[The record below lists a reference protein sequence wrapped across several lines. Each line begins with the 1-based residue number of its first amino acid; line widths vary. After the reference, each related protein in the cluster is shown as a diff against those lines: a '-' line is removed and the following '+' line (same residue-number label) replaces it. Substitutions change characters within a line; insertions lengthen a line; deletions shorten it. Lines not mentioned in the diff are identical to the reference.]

1 MTFGIWTIER
11 ADELTRLW
19 VSGLSASQVAAQLGG
34 ITRNSVI
41 GKVHRL
47 GLQRRGSAL
56 PHENK
61 PRQPRVR
68 IRVTRTNSNGNGR
81 QITAYVPAEQA
92 ALRCAEIMPRDIG
105 LLDLEP
111 NDCRH
116 PYGEGPFT
124 FCGHPKQPGSSYCT
138 PHFHLTRGRGTASER
153 DAVRVAKHLEA
164 A

>member
-11 ADELTRLW
+11 ADELKRLW

-56 PHENK
+56 AHENK
-61 PRQPRVR
+61 PRQPRR
-68 IRVTRTNSNGNGR
+68 IRVPRTSISGNVR
-81 QITAYVPAEQA
+81 RTTYEPAEQV
-92 ALRCAEIMPRDIG
+92 ALRCAEIVPRDID
-105 LLDLEP
+105 LLDLEL
-111 NDCRH
+111 NDCRY
-116 PYGEGPFT
+116 PYGDGPFT
-124 FCGHPKQPGSSYCT
+124 FCGRQKQKGSSYCT

-153 DAVRVAKHLEA
+153 DAARVSHKHLEA